1 MLVRGISGVWE
12 MLTKW
17 TIERLGEMEGGGEI
31 LFHPFLVRE
40 LLLPLFGTE
49 VFFFL
54 NDV

>member
-17 TIERLGEMEGGGEI
+17 TIERLREMEGGGEI

-40 LLLPLFGTE
+40 VLLALFGTE
-49 VFFFL
+49 VFFSQ
-54 NDV
+54 